1 MTMANT
7 MPAAIAKLANG
18 ASSAG
23 TRVIGAV
30 TAAIVSGRT
39 VRRPTR
45 SSRPAATSA
54 TPISTQPK
62 RKLRASAPSALTVS
76 MPTSG
81 RNRIRATNAARPHSF
96 NAAGQSI
103 RSVVAALSVRTRPA
117 TASDLLD
124 LGLAEQAGGQ
134 EDQHQDQDRERRD
147 VLVLDREITGPE

>member
-1 MTMANT
+1 

-23 TRVIGAV
+23 IRAIGAV

-54 TPISTQPK
+54 TPSSTQPK
-62 RKLRASAPSALTVS
+62 RKLRASPPSVLTVC

-81 RNRIRATNAARPHSF
+81 RNRIRATNAARPASLS
-96 NAAGQSI
+96 APGQSI
-103 RSVVAALSVRTRPA
+103 RAAGAAGSAMTRPA
-117 TASDLLD
+117 MPQTFSIS
-124 LGLAEQAGGQ
+124 GLPSRPVGRKISTSTRIENAATSLYSIEK
-134 EDQHQDQDRERRD
+134 
-147 VLVLDREITGPE
+147 